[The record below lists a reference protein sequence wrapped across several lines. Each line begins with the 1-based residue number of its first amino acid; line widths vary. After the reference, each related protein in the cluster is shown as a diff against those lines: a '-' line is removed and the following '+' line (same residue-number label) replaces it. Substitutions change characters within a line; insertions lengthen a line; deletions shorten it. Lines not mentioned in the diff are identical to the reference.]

1 MSDIRILI
9 TDLNRTYPEDMVQRL
24 DLGEECSAL
33 RISMTDI
40 SGRNMYCSDEACE
53 EIRSR
58 LSELSSPESGIHFID
73 TGNYH
78 YMSRIFTSFIKEKY
92 DLILIDNHNDMQR
105 AGFGDI
111 LSCGSW
117 ALDVLEKDSNLG
129 TLYVYGPASF
139 EAEGEDCG
147 ICIKDRNVS
156 GRMYRGRGY
165 DDSPR
170 PLYLSVD
177 KDVLAQS
184 ECVTNWD
191 QGTLSVEELIGLIKV
206 LTQDKKL
213 IGADICGG
221 ISESDPGC
229 TGETLYEN
237 TRSDAVLCRE
247 IIKLN
252 WK

>member
-9 TDLNRTYPEDMVQRL
+9 TDLNQTYPDDMVQRL
-24 DLGEECSAL
+24 DPDAASSPL

-40 SGRNMYCSDEACE
+40 PGRNMYCSDEACE

-58 LSELSSPESGIHFID
+58 LSKLSSPESGIHFID

-78 YMSRIFTSFIKEKY
+78 YMSRVFTSFIKEKY

-117 ALDVLEKDSNLG
+117 ALDVLEKDTNLG
-129 TLYVYGPASF
+129 TLYVYGPAVF
-139 EAEGEDCG
+139 EKEGEERG
-147 ICIKDRNVS
+147 ICIKDKNVS
-156 GRMYRGRGY
+156 GRLYRGMGY
-165 DDSPR
+165 DGTSH

-177 KDVLAQS
+177 KDVLSQS
-184 ECVTNWD
+184 ECITNWD
-191 QGTLSVEELIGLIKV
+191 QGTLSADELIGLIKI

-221 ISESDPGC
+221 ISESDAGC
-229 TGETLYEN
+229 SGNVLYEN
-237 TRSDAVLCRE
+237 TRSDVMLYRE
-247 IIKLN
+247 LIKLN